1 MSWLLANVSAA
12 IKVSSLYMK
21 TGSPVS
27 QQELNQMGSA
37 KVFLIEKDGVQV
49 IEKRNPTQIE
59 VAFINAM
66 PSSLTR
72 LEYTYRA

>member
-1 MSWLLANVSAA
+1 MSWLLANVSTA
-12 IKVSSLYMK
+12 IKVRFLYMK

-49 IEKRNPTQIE
+49 IEKRNP
-59 VAFINAM
+59 
-66 PSSLTR
+66 
-72 LEYTYRA
+72 